1 MKLGHYRNTGRSR
14 AEIARGLCEC
24 EAVAAPFQRLLESG
38 VGERIERAKG
48 EALEVLR

>member
-1 MKLGHYRNTGRSR
+1 MVS
-14 AEIARGLCEC
+14 
-24 EAVAAPFQRLLESG
+24 APFLRLLESG